1 MKIKNI
7 DILTQKLFGKIKEV
21 EEPKLEEL
29 VSTDESIL
37 LNKCDEF
44 NNKINNIEKRKKALL
59 FLLRLFFNKGLKT
72 FIS

>member
-7 DILTQKLFGKIKEV
+7 DILKQKLFGKIKEV

-29 VSTDESIL
+29 VSADESIL

-44 NNKINNIEKRKKALL
+44 NNKINNTKMKKSII
-59 FLLRLFFNKGLKT
+59 
-72 FIS
+72 ISTSVIF